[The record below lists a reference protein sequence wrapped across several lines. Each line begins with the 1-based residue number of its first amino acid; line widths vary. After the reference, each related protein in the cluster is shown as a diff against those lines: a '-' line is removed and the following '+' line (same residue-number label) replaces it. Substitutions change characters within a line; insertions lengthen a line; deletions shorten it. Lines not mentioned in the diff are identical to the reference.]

1 MIGIGVDIGGTFV
14 KLFVM
19 NEHGEIF
26 RKEKIE
32 TDYSK
37 GAKGFIA
44 QIGDF
49 INAIKEEF
57 ADQRVAVAVGAP
69 GDVDHQ
75 KGILRYNPNLK
86 FKDVEDWPIAQML
99 YKYTG
104 ILPYVANDASLAAW
118 GVYEA
123 DLKRQGTNVLVV
135 TLGTGVGGGMII
147 NQELYQGS
155 NGTAGEIGHTKI
167 ADLTNGPLCG
177 CGARGC
183 LEAFVGTIGIKR
195 RVLNAI
201 LDYPESE
208 LAKLVNENKD
218 FKIELVSR
226 AAEKGCKAALKVWE
240 DTGYYLGIGIANFTL
255 VLDIDTVVLAGGVS
269 GAAKFFMPSLKR
281 VLENQQIKTPFKRL
295 KLLVSQNPNIGGVGA
310 AMYAIF
316 QAQKESIHNAKCD

>member
-1 MIGIGVDIGGTFV
+1 MIGVGVDIGGTFV

-37 GAKGFIA
+37 GANGFIA

-49 INAIKEEF
+49 INSIQKEF
-57 ADQRVAVAVGAP
+57 PGQRVAVAVGAP
-69 GDVDHQ
+69 GDVDNQ
-75 KGILRYNPNLK
+75 RGILRYNPNLK
-86 FKDVEDWPIAQML
+86 FKDVADWPLADML
-99 YKYTG
+99 KKHTG
-104 ILPYVANDASLAAW
+104 ITPCVANDATLAAW

-147 NQELYQGS
+147 NKELYQGS

-167 ADLTNGPLCG
+167 ADLASGPLCG

-195 RVLNAI
+195 RVMEAI
-201 LDYPESE
+201 AAHPQSE
-208 LAKLVNENKD
+208 LAKLVNEQKN
-218 FKIELVSR
+218 FKIETVSR
-226 AAEKGCKAALKVWE
+226 AAEKGCAAALKVWE

-255 VLDIDTVVLAGGVS
+255 ILDMDTVVLTGGVS

-295 KLLVSQNPNIGGVGA
+295 KILVSQNPNIGGVGA
-310 AMYAIF
+310 AMYAIYR
-316 QAQKESIHNAKCD
+316 AQQEHVLCK